1 MKVGIFVLLS
11 SNSPDVAVLAKRAEE
26 LGFDSF
32 WVPEHIAI
40 PARVDS
46 RHPRR
51 HEDQDYADQTPHVYW
66 QIMDPF
72 VALGRVSAVTNRIK
86 LGTSIS
92 LVAQYHPA
100 HLAKLVATVD
110 TYSQG
115 RFTLGVGTGW
125 LREELELFGVD
136 FDRRWSQT
144 AEALSAMQAIWSGPE
159 NGFKGKYYDIPPIDM
174 DPKPVQRPRPP
185 IYLGGSPSTI
195 FQRLVTHAD
204 GWLAPRLSV
213 ETTKTARSTLD
224 DLSEKAGRPRGC
236 IDICVFGLP
245 DHSTDP
251 DLISAY
257 AEAGAD
263 TVVPWLLQDD
273 EQEALRE
280 MERIAERLLR

>member
-51 HEDQDYADQTPHVYW
+51 HEDQDYADETPHVYW

-72 VALGRVSAVTNRIK
+72 VALGRVSAVTNSIK

-100 HLAKLVATVD
+100 HLAKLVSTVD

-159 NGFKGKYYDIPPIDM
+159 NGFKGKYYDIPAIDM
-174 DPKPVQRPRPP
+174 DPKPVQRPHPP
-185 IYLGGSPSTI
+185 IYLGGSPATI
-195 FQRLVTHAD
+195 YQRLVTHAD

-213 ETTKTARSTLD
+213 ETTKAARSTLD

-251 DLISAY
+251 ALVETY

-273 EQEALRE
+273 EGEALRE